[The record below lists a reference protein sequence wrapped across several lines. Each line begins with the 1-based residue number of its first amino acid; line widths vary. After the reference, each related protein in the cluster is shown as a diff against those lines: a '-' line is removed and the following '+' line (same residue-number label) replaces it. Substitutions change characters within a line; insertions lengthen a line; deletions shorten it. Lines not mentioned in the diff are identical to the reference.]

1 MTLAWTIAVFAGL
14 TLLAVAFALTPII
27 RTRSKGRALLLG
39 AIALL
44 MLGVGG
50 GTYLMLGHPSLALRS
65 LQGADTNDINGLVP
79 LLIRRT
85 RQAPDDLRAWTYLGR
100 IYLQAGDADDA
111 AKAFARAVTVARLDR
126 HPDPVLYSAYGEA
139 LVQSQGGAIGD
150 DAQKAFTAALALDPR
165 DNAARY
171 YLGLAAAMRG
181 ERAKAWAL
189 WQSLLADLPPD
200 APQHAMLVDR
210 LAALSAGGGAAPD
223 INAMVNGLAARL
235 KQNPH
240 DAEGW
245 QRLIRAYA
253 VLGEKDKA
261 QAALATAR
269 KSLPASAQSALSSE
283 AKELKLE

>member
-1 MTLAWTIAVFAGL
+1 MMLAWTVAVFAGL
-14 TLLAVAFALTPII
+14 ALVALGFALTPII
-27 RTRSKGRALLLG
+27 RTGSKGRAVLMA

-65 LQGADTNDINGLVP
+65 LQGANTDEINGLVP
-79 LLIRRT
+79 LLIQRT

-111 AKAFARAVTVARLDR
+111 AKAFARAVTVARLAHR
-126 HPDPVLYSAYGEA
+126 PDPALYSAYGEA
-139 LVQSQGGAIGD
+139 LAQSQGGAVGD
-150 DAQKAFTAALALDPR
+150 EAQKAFTAALAIDPR
-165 DNAARY
+165 NNAARY
-171 YLGLAAAMRG
+171 YLGLAAVMRG
-181 ERAKAWAL
+181 DRAKAAAL
-189 WQSLLADLPPD
+189 WQSLLADLPPN
-200 APQHAMLVDR
+200 APQHAILVDR
-210 LAALSAGGGAAPD
+210 LAALSAASGSAPN

-253 VLGEKDKA
+253 VLAEKDKA
-261 QAALATAR
+261 LAALATAR
-269 KSLPASAQSALSSE
+269 KSVPSARAVLAAE